1 MTKSSKKI
9 KEQNFE
15 EAFNELQMILNRIQD
30 DSVSIDELSS
40 LISKASEL
48 HKFCTARLRNVEK
61 EIEEI
66 QNESRSGG
74 LDLDA

>member
-9 KEQNFE
+9 KEQSFE
-15 EAFNELQMILNRIQD
+15 EAFSELQAILYRIQD

-40 LISKASEL
+40 LITKASEL
-48 HKFCTARLRNVEK
+48 HKFCTSRLRNVEK

-66 QNESRSGG
+66 QQENRTGS
-74 LDLDA
+74 LDLGD